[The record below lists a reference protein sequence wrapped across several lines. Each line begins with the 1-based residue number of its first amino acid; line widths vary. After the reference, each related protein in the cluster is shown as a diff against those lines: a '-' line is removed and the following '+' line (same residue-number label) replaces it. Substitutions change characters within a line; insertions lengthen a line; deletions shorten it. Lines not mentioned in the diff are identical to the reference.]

1 VRDGEKAHLL
11 WRYATAVTGAQW
23 PAAKSPMSPCPTLT
37 VISAVTAVLDK
48 KEQMDKARNMG
59 KVSPSG
65 NLGKVPNLGKAQGK
79 AQGKVL
85 G

>member
-1 VRDGEKAHLL
+1 
-11 WRYATAVTGAQW
+11 
-23 PAAKSPMSPCPTLT
+23 MSPCPTLT

-59 KVSPSG
+59 KAPPAG
-65 NLGKVPNLGKAQGK
+65 NLGKVPLKAQGN
-79 AQGKVL
+79 VL